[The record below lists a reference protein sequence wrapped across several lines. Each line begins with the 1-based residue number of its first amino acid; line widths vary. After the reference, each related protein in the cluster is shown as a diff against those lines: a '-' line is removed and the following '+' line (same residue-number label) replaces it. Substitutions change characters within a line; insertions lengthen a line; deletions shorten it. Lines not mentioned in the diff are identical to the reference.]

1 MSFVLQEHQ
10 QRVSRAVETYRS
22 EIVEI
27 EGHLRLRAM
36 ANNCTDAELLLL
48 HRLKQEKA
56 VMLERY
62 SNLNEAF
69 KAILGSPGVAAE

>member
-56 VMLERY
+56 AMLERY
-62 SNLNEAF
+62 SNLSEAF
-69 KAILGSPGVAAE
+69 KAILGSPGIAAE